1 MAVLR
6 PSWGQ
11 ARLPLRI
18 RAYYVTTTRFS
29 EHAVQ
34 GVTTMAQA
42 LASSSARNVD
52 AEPET
57 IEATLN
63 YIVDDGT
70 KVFTET
76 GAPGATDRRTG
87 GKPDPRRVTLHNGRH
102 RDFTLENNG
111 FHFVPHDTKVTDFF
125 DEAEVRRV
133 YYPEMEALVKAE
145 TGASR
150 VLVFD
155 HTLRTADDSAREAL
169 KIREVVSRVHNDY
182 TEWSGPQRVR
192 DLLPE
197 EADDLLRRRFA
208 IIQVWRPIRH
218 PVETFPLAIAD
229 ARTLSPNNLVISER
243 RYPDRI
249 GQTYAITY
257 NPDQAWYWFPHMRR
271 DEALVFKTYE
281 SLDDGRARWTAH
293 TAFDLTNAAP
303 GARPRESIEIRTL
316 AFF

>member
-1 MAVLR
+1 ML
-6 PSWGQ
+6 
-11 ARLPLRI
+11 
-18 RAYYVTTTRFS
+18 
-29 EHAVQ
+29 
-34 GVTTMAQA
+34 MAQA
-42 LASSSARNVD
+42 LASSQARKVD
-52 AEPET
+52 TEPDT

-63 YIVDDGT
+63 YIVNDGS

-87 GKPDPRRVTLHNGRH
+87 GQPDPRRVTLHNGRD
-102 RDFTLENNG
+102 RDFTLEQNG
-111 FHFVPHDTKVTDFF
+111 FHFIPHDTKVSDFF

-155 HTLRTADDSAREAL
+155 HTLRTADDAARGAL

-192 DLLPE
+192 DLLPN

-229 ARTLSPNNLVISER
+229 ARTLSAKNLVISER

-257 NPDQAWYWFPHMRR
+257 NPDHAWYWFPHMRR

-293 TAFDLTNAAP
+293 TAFEDPTAP
-303 GARPRESIEIRTL
+303 PNARPRESIEIRTL